1 MKKIYLVLSYTGT
14 VLSNIIKFYT
24 KKEFSHVSIALDE
37 ELKELYSFGR
47 LKPYNPFKGGFVHEG
62 INIGTFKRFPKT
74 KAAIYSL
81 TVSDIE
87 YQKIEENIR
96 KIENKKD
103 LYKFNTVG
111 LFLVAINKK
120 IIRKNSFY
128 CAEFVRYI
136 LEKSGVKLDLPQII
150 QPEDFKKVE
159 NLKLVYKGYLRK
171 YKYEDAWNRIKD
183 IKSILSMKTLNIN

>member
-14 VLSNIIKFYT
+14 VLSNIIKLYT
-24 KKEFSHVSIALDE
+24 KNEFSHVSIALDE
-37 ELKELYSFGR
+37 DLEELYSFGR

-74 KAAIYSL
+74 RAAVYSL
-81 TVSDIE
+81 TVSNME
-87 YQKIEENIR
+87 YQEIEKNIR
-96 KIENKKD
+96 KFKEKRD
-103 LYKFNTVG
+103 LYTFNTVG

-120 IIRKNSFY
+120 IIRENSFY

-136 LEKSGVKLDLPQII
+136 LETSGVKLELPQII

-171 YKYEDAWNRIKD
+171 YKYKDTWNKIKD
-183 IKSILSMKTLNIN
+183 MKNILSMKTVNNN

>member
-14 VLSNIIKFYT
+14 VLSNIIKLYT
-24 KKEFSHVSIALDE
+24 KNEFSHVSIALDE
-37 ELKELYSFGR
+37 DLEELYSFGR

-74 KAAIYSL
+74 RAAVYSL
-81 TVSDIE
+81 TVSDME
-87 YQKIEENIR
+87 YQEIEKNIR
-96 KIENKKD
+96 KFKEKRD
-103 LYKFNTVG
+103 LYTFNTVG

-120 IIRKNSFY
+120 IIRENSFY

-136 LEKSGVKLDLPQII
+136 LETSGVKLELPQII

-171 YKYEDAWNRIKD
+171 YKYKDTWNKIKD
-183 IKSILSMKTLNIN
+183 MKNILSMKTVNNN

>member
-14 VLSNIIKFYT
+14 VLSNIIKLYT
-24 KKEFSHVSIALDE
+24 KNEFSHVSIALDE
-37 ELKELYSFGR
+37 ELEELYSFGR

-62 INIGTFKRFPKT
+62 INIGTFKRFPKAR
-74 KAAIYSL
+74 AAVYSL
-81 TVSDIE
+81 TVSDME
-87 YQKIEENIR
+87 YQEIEKNI
-96 KIENKKD
+96 KKFKEKKD
-103 LYKFNTVG
+103 LYTFNTVG

-120 IIRKNSFY
+120 IIRENSFY

-136 LEKSGVKLDLPQII
+136 LETSGVKLELPQII

-171 YKYEDAWNRIKD
+171 YKYRDTWNKIKD
-183 IKSILSMKTLNIN
+183 MKNILSMKTVNNN

>member
-14 VLSNIIKFYT
+14 VLSNIIKLYT
-24 KKEFSHVSIALDE
+24 KNEFSHVSIALDE
-37 ELKELYSFGR
+37 ELEELYSFGR

-62 INIGTFKRFPKT
+62 INIGTFKRFPKAR
-74 KAAIYSL
+74 AAVYSL
-81 TVSDIE
+81 TVSDME
-87 YQKIEENIR
+87 YQEIEKNI
-96 KIENKKD
+96 KEFKEKKD
-103 LYKFNTVG
+103 LYTFNTVG

-120 IIRKNSFY
+120 IIRENSFY

-136 LEKSGVKLDLPQII
+136 LETSGVKLELPQII

-171 YKYEDAWNRIKD
+171 YKYRDTWNKIKD
-183 IKSILSMKTLNIN
+183 MKNILSMKTVNNN

>member
-14 VLSNIIKFYT
+14 VLSNIIKLYT
-24 KKEFSHVSIALDE
+24 KNEFSHVSIALDE
-37 ELKELYSFGR
+37 DLEELYSFGR

-74 KAAIYSL
+74 RAAVYSL
-81 TVSDIE
+81 TVSDME
-87 YQKIEENIR
+87 YQEIEKNIR
-96 KIENKKD
+96 KFKEKKD
-103 LYKFNTVG
+103 LYTFNTVG

-120 IIRKNSFY
+120 IIRENSFY

-136 LEKSGVKLDLPQII
+136 LETSGVKLELPQII

-171 YKYEDAWNRIKD
+171 YKYRDTWNKIKD
-183 IKSILSMKTLNIN
+183 MKNILSMKTVNNN

>member
-24 KKEFSHVSIALDE
+24 RKEFSHVSIALDE

>member
-14 VLSNIIKFYT
+14 VLSNIIKLYT
-24 KKEFSHVSIALDE
+24 KNEFSHVSIALDE
-37 ELKELYSFGR
+37 ELEELYSFGR

-62 INIGTFKRFPKT
+62 INIGTFKRFPKAR
-74 KAAIYSL
+74 AAVYSL
-81 TVSDIE
+81 TVSDME
-87 YQKIEENIR
+87 YQEIEKNI
-96 KIENKKD
+96 KKFKEKKD
-103 LYKFNTVG
+103 LYTFNTVG

-120 IIRKNSFY
+120 IIRENSFY

-136 LEKSGVKLDLPQII
+136 LETSGVKLELPQII

-171 YKYEDAWNRIKD
+171 YKYRYTWNKIKD
-183 IKSILSMKTLNIN
+183 MKNILSMKTVNNN